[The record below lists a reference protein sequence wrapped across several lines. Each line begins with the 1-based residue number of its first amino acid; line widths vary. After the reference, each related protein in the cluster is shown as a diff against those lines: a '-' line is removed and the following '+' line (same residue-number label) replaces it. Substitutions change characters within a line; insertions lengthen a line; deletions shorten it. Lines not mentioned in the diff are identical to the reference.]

1 MRTTDR
7 QLREG
12 EPSIDEMRM
21 DIAEHEAMNLATKDL
36 IEILLGGTEGLDNM
50 SALEIRD
57 EWKMLFTDES
67 EIIQQETDAMREGEW
82 NRDPCDHIEERQRDI
97 MLGEEE

>member
-1 MRTTDR
+1 
-7 QLREG
+7 
-12 EPSIDEMRM
+12 
-21 DIAEHEAMNLATKDL
+21 
-36 IEILLGGTEGLDNM
+36 M

>member
-36 IEILLGGTEGLDNM
+36 IEIL
-50 SALEIRD
+50 
-57 EWKMLFTDES
+57 
-67 EIIQQETDAMREGEW
+67 
-82 NRDPCDHIEERQRDI
+82 P
-97 MLGEEE
+97 